1 MTTLE
6 AAAEYRQLT
15 RRGAERF
22 LEEHSLTF
30 EEALADPRDSVLD
43 AYELALWVGY

>member
-1 MTTLE
+1 MTTVE

-30 EEALADPRDSVLD
+30 EEALADPRGSVLD